1 MIGAK
6 KLRSEI
12 ISEIKSQEGEQGMIE
27 KIKKYRSENENVL
40 GEIF

>member
-1 MIGAK
+1 LEQKK

-12 ISEIKSQEGEQGMIE
+12 ISKIKSQEGEQGMIE
-27 KIKKYRSENENVL
+27 KIQNYRSENKDVL